1 MYKYLAKI
9 FPKKQFFNFI
19 LISISNCPET
29 YTIYLQKKIALSHII
44 SVNIRLPTKSKK
56 AKGHK
61 ELSTIQGEE
70 SIENCLFF
78 HMWSNEQQL
87 NSIIQLMK
95 PQMI

>member
-9 FPKKQFFNFI
+9 FPMKQFFNFI

-29 YTIYLQKKIALSHII
+29 YTIYLQKKIALNHII

-56 AKGHK
+56 AKGQK
-61 ELSTIQGEE
+61 ELSTKQREE
-70 SIENCLFF
+70 SIENCLFFF

-87 NSIIQLMK
+87 N
-95 PQMI
+95 